1 MLFNKKEPSFIVCL
15 SWLATFA
22 HVCVYIG
29 TYGHVHHQCVF
40 WYFPEAPILLSVL
53 SFKII
58 LNNNNYV
65 FYKLDFNAV
74 SRVKPRHCNIIQ
86 LWSYLTNSHVHL
98 FHNGTIGKQRLGQ
111 EQWWLYFF
119 HFQNV
124 NKALFLQT
132 SFMLFI
138 HYWRKPQP
146 LDLPITTSSITSAR
160 VLCPMTY

>member
-1 MLFNKKEPSFIVCL
+1 MNIKQANIPVVSAKWQVVRFSPFFRSFYFEYFHHLLKANKNTSMLFNKKEPSFIVCL

-40 WYFPEAPILLSVL
+40 WYFPEAPILLSIL

-74 SRVKPRHCNIIQ
+74 SRVKPRHFNIIQ

-111 EQWWLYFF
+111 EQ
-119 HFQNV
+119 
-124 NKALFLQT
+124 
-132 SFMLFI
+132 
-138 HYWRKPQP
+138 
-146 LDLPITTSSITSAR
+146 
-160 VLCPMTY
+160 